1 MSTPNTDKA
10 AERERLT
17 LALRAASNDLLA
29 AHRTGDLAR
38 IRKAYEAN
46 ERAKEAFVAF
56 MSKTVRMVPFHLVRR

>member
-29 AHRTGDLAR
+29 AHRTGDLTR
-38 IRKAYEAN
+38 IREAYEAN
-46 ERAKEAFVAF
+46 ERAKEAFVSF